1 MMGKTLRD
9 AARQPISR
17 WLELDALKEAV
28 SWPGASVRPAVVLT
42 SEFIAAGRDAEAYG
56 YFHERAEARPDEPLF
71 LALEGTFQARLAAKR
86 MPEALQQL
94 VRHVGHAPG
103 FVAKVAAP
111 EFFAAVAKLDEAVS
125 RAPGLTTY
133 FRGQVLADAPPV
145 VGKAE
150 AAVADLEWVLA
161 ARNQFPIG
169 SWRGIYRSL
178 AKAYRTLDRESESHE
193 MLRRSGYPSLDDDL
207 PTFVA
212 DFWMTL
218 RDGFRFRTPR
228 LLEVAP
234 GVHVAQG
241 YDFSDLAF
249 VQTGEGIVAIDAGTT
264 DANVRAALAALREI
278 TSEPITHVI
287 ITHAHW
293 DHIGGLAALRG
304 ADTQVIAR
312 TNFNEEL
319 LLINSTAIPTL
330 EWFGRDASRDYD
342 LTPDRVVSETETLT
356 VGGVELVLH
365 PVNGG
370 ETSDGLLVELPA
382 SGVLFAGD
390 VMMPNLGGPFL
401 PEGSVE
407 GLLETLQTI
416 QRLNPATL
424 IQGHTGLT
432 DNITVEVLPVLEAAL
447 RELYDVV
454 LTGIR
459 DSDTLAG
466 ILQRNHLPAV
476 LRPQPDAVVAYL
488 LFRNNLISRVYNQRT
503 GYWKPDGEGVELF
516 SDGEWGQVL
525 DLLAGGREQAF
536 VDSAHSL
543 LSTSDYALALRLIDL
558 GLTVHPAGQALLQL
572 RQTALNGLRARYQN
586 LDPFRFI
593 WYSHQQ
599 PAELLPADD
608 RQNGELTRA

>member
-178 AKAYRTLDRESESHE
+178 AKAYRTLGRESESRE
-193 MLRRSGYPSLDDDL
+193 MLRRSGYPSLDDHL

-212 DFWMTL
+212 DFSMTL
-218 RDGFRFRTPR
+218 RDGLRFRAPR

-241 YDFSDLAF
+241 YDFSDFAF
-249 VQTGEGIVAIDAGTT
+249 VQTGEGIVAIDAATT
-264 DANVRAALAALREI
+264 DANVRAALTALREI
-278 TSEPITHVI
+278 TSKP
-287 ITHAHW
+287 
-293 DHIGGLAALRG
+293 
-304 ADTQVIAR
+304 DTQVIAR
-312 TNFNEEL
+312 ANFSAEL
-319 LLINSTAIPTL
+319 RIINSTAIPTL

-356 VGGVELVLH
+356 AGGVELVLH

-370 ETSDGLLVELPA
+370 ET
-382 SGVLFAGD
+382 
-390 VMMPNLGGPFL
+390 
-401 PEGSVE
+401 
-407 GLLETLQTI
+407 
-416 QRLNPATL
+416 
-424 IQGHTGLT
+424 
-432 DNITVEVLPVLEAAL
+432 
-447 RELYDVV
+447 
-454 LTGIR
+454 
-459 DSDTLAG
+459 
-466 ILQRNHLPAV
+466 
-476 LRPQPDAVVAYL
+476 
-488 LFRNNLISRVYNQRT
+488 
-503 GYWKPDGEGVELF
+503 
-516 SDGEWGQVL
+516 
-525 DLLAGGREQAF
+525 
-536 VDSAHSL
+536 
-543 LSTSDYALALRLIDL
+543 
-558 GLTVHPAGQALLQL
+558 
-572 RQTALNGLRARYQN
+572 
-586 LDPFRFI
+586 
-593 WYSHQQ
+593 
-599 PAELLPADD
+599 
-608 RQNGELTRA
+608 

>member
-28 SWPGASVRPAVVLT
+28 SWPGASVRPAVLLT
-42 SEFIAAGRDAEAYG
+42 SEFIAAGRDAEAYR
-56 YFHERAEARPDEPLF
+56 YFHERAAARPDEPLF

-178 AKAYRTLDRESESHE
+178 AKAYRTLGREAESRE
-193 MLRRSGYPSLDDDL
+193 MLRRSGYLSLDDDL

-212 DFWMTL
+212 DFSMTL
-218 RDGFRFRTPR
+218 RDGLRFRTPQ

-234 GVHVAQG
+234 SVHVAQG
-241 YDFSDLAF
+241 YDFSDFAF
-249 VQTGEGIVAIDAGTT
+249 VQTGKSIVAIDASTT
-264 DANVRAALAALREI
+264 DSNVRAALTALREI
-278 TSEPITHVI
+278 TSKPITHVI

-312 TNFNEEL
+312 ANFSAEL
-319 LLINSTAIPTL
+319 RIINSTAIPTL

-356 VGGVELVLH
+356 
-365 PVNGG
+365 
-370 ETSDGLLVELPA
+370 A
-382 SGVLFAGD
+382 SGVLLAGD
-390 VMMPNLGGPFL
+390 VMMPNLGVPLL

-416 QRLNPATL
+416 QRLNPAIL
-424 IQGHTGLT
+424 VHGHTGLT
-432 DNITVEVLPVLEAAL
+432 DNLTVEVLPVLEAAL

-459 DSDTLAG
+459 DGDTLAG

-476 LRPQPDAVVAYL
+476 LRSQPDAVVAYL
-488 LFRNNLISRVYNQRT
+488 LFRNNLISHVYNQRT

-558 GLTVHPAGQALLQL
+558 GLTVHPAGQASQALTEL

-608 RQNGELTRA
+608 RQIGELTRA